1 MADVGEAGLEQTL
14 ELSSAAETFALGE
27 RLGRL
32 LEPGDFVGL
41 IGELGAG
48 KTLFV
53 RGVARGAGV
62 PEGQVSS
69 PSFAIVYP
77 YQGRLTVFHAD
88 LYRLTDYDELYATG
102 FFDLVGKDGAMLVEW
117 LDKIPQAAPPE
128 SLTLRFEVTG
138 DDTRRVRVT
147 AVGGRHRQLAEAWL
161 SAPGVG

>member
-1 MADVGEAGLEQTL
+1 VADLVETA
-14 ELSSAAETFALGE
+14 SAEETFALGE

-41 IGELGAG
+41 VGELGAG

-62 PEGQVSS
+62 AEGQVSS

-77 YQGRLTVFHAD
+77 YPGRLTLFHAD

-102 FFDLVGKDGAMLVEW
+102 FFDLVGADGAMLVEW
-117 LDKIPQAAPPE
+117 LDKIPQAAPA
-128 SLTLRFEVTG
+128 SLLLLTFEVVSDTVRRIGAVATG
-138 DDTRRVRVT
+138 ERPR
-147 AVGGRHRQLAEAWL
+147 ALLEAWL
-161 SAPGVG
+161 RAPGLG